1 MFATEVA
8 TDRRIH
14 LQKPYCLSSQL
25 PPTTKVTRVSLLI
38 AILAYIGL
46 IVSDPATSPF
56 YAIESALGVV
66 GYSLIVPTMLFV
78 IAVAISVSLGYIA
91 IGIRFN
97 RGEGGPGL
105 IYEMLGVKPAML
117 AAASLVEDFVL
128 TDAITMAATVA
139 ALVSHGISFGL
150 ELGEYSALA
159 DRLILALIVGVAVAA
174 VMRLGDKGRYIF
186 ASMTFG
192 FMALILYTTYLP
204 VLPNALELMPVAHD
218 VEIPENSH
226 LVGFSMIVVVLFG
239 AVRGFA
245 LLTGFE
251 ASVAGLSHEED
262 KPKWVRITMGVGTV
276 VAVLIFTAFVT
287 YDIAN
292 TTRILELEPSHKN
305 TLFNLWTRSKL
316 LPGSLVSQALTLFSV
331 GILLSGA
338 ASGAV
343 AGSGMLRTLVKSRA
357 MPASFSNPKGTDY
370 RSIFIIHGSA
380 IMLTLCFGADELK
393 IVGFYAI
400 SVLVGFLLSLSAAVK
415 FAYYT
420 RTYYLFMAIPGLLMV
435 AFALVVNMGRYEGWV
450 IVGVG
455 IVMAWYFRRNWIAG
469 GREPINFSH

>member
-1 MFATEVA
+1 MKDSGGAPR
-8 TDRRIH
+8 TDLGGNVR
-14 LQKPYCLSSQL
+14 KAS
-25 PPTTKVTRVSLLI
+25 TFSLLI
-38 AILAYIGL
+38 AIFAYIGL

-56 YAIESALGVV
+56 YAIESALGKV

-78 IAVAISVSLGYIA
+78 IAVAVSVSLGYIA

-97 RGEGGPGL
+97 KGEGGPGL
-105 IYEMLGVKPAML
+105 IYEMLGVNPAML
-117 AAASLVEDFVL
+117 AAASLIQDFVL
-128 TDAITMAATVA
+128 TDSITMAATVA
-139 ALVSHGISFGL
+139 ALVSGGFSFGFDF
-150 ELGEYSALA
+150 GSYSALA
-159 DRLILALIVGVAVAA
+159 DRLVLALVIGIVVAI

-186 ASMTFG
+186 AFMTFG
-192 FMALILYTTYLP
+192 FMGLVLYTVLLP
-204 VLPNALELMPVAHD
+204 ILPNAKELMPIAHD
-218 VEIPENSH
+218 VHIPDTSA
-226 LVGFSMIVVVLFG
+226 LTGISMIIVLLFG

-262 KPKWVRITMGVGTV
+262 KPRWARIAMGVGTV
-276 VAVLIFTAFVT
+276 IAVLVFTSFVT

-316 LPGSLVSQALTLFSV
+316 LPGSFATQALTLFSI

-343 AGSGMLRTLVKSRA
+343 AGSGMLRTLVRSKALPSIL
-357 MPASFSNPKGTDY
+357 SNPNGVDY
-370 RSIFIIHGSA
+370 RSIFVVHGSA
-380 IMLTLCFGADELK
+380 VLLTLGFGANELK
-393 IVGFYAI
+393 IVAFYAI

-415 FAYYT
+415 FAFYT
-420 RTYYLFMAIPGLLMV
+420 RTYYLFLAIPGLMMV

-450 IVGVG
+450 IIGLG
-455 IVMAWYFRRNWIAG
+455 IVMAYYLRKKWITG
-469 GREPINFSH
+469 GRQPINFSH

>member
-1 MFATEVA
+1 MNS
-8 TDRRIH
+8 TDDKHRAVD
-14 LQKPYCLSSQL
+14 SS
-25 PPTTKVTRVSLLI
+25 PPAVVRKASTFSLLI
-38 AILAYIGL
+38 AIFAYIGL

-56 YAIESALGVV
+56 YAIESALGTV

-78 IAVAISVSLGYIA
+78 IAVAVSVSLGYIA

-97 RGEGGPGL
+97 KGEGGPGL
-105 IYEMLGVKPAML
+105 IYEMFGVSPAML
-117 AAASLVEDFVL
+117 AAASLIQDFIL
-128 TDAITMAATVA
+128 TDSITMAATVA
-139 ALVSHGISFGL
+139 ALVSHGVTLGMDF
-150 ELGEYSALA
+150 GEYSALT
-159 DRLILALIVGVAVAA
+159 DRLSLALIIGIVVAI

-186 ASMTFG
+186 ALMTFG
-192 FMALILYTTYLP
+192 FMGLIFYTVLLP
-204 VLPNALELMPVAHD
+204 ILPNAKELMPIAHN
-218 VEIPENSH
+218 VHIPDNSQ
-226 LVGFSMIVVVLFG
+226 LTGFAMIVVLLFG

-262 KPKWVRITMGVGTV
+262 KPRWARIAMGVGTV
-276 VAVLIFTAFVT
+276 VEVLVFTSFVT

-316 LPGSLVSQALTLFSV
+316 LPGSFFEQALTLFSV

-343 AGSGMLRTLVKSRA
+343 AGSGMLRTLVRSRA
-357 MPASFSNPKGTDY
+357 LPPVLSNPNGVDY
-370 RSIFIIHGSA
+370 RSIFVVHGSA
-380 IMLTLCFGADELK
+380 ILLTIGFGANELK
-393 IVGFYAI
+393 IVAFYAI

-415 FAYYT
+415 FAFYT
-420 RTYYLFMAIPGLLMV
+420 RTYYLLLAIPGLLMV

-450 IVGVG
+450 IMGLGVV
-455 IVMAWYFRRNWIAG
+455 IAYYLRKRWLAG
-469 GREPINFSH
+469 GRQPINFSH

>member
-1 MFATEVA
+1 MTKRAWGG
-8 TDRRIH
+8 
-14 LQKPYCLSSQL
+14 LSL
-25 PPTTKVTRVSLLI
+25 PI

-56 YAIESALGVV
+56 YAIESALGTV
-66 GYSLIVPTMLFV
+66 GYALIVPTMLFV
-78 IAVAISVSLGYIA
+78 IAVAVSVSLGYIA

-105 IYEMLGVKPAML
+105 VYEMLGIRHAML

-139 ALVSHGISFGL
+139 ALVSRGYTFDFD
-150 ELGEYSALA
+150 LGEHAALG
-159 DRLILALIVGVAVAA
+159 DRLTLALIVAATVAV
-174 VMRLGDKGRYIF
+174 VMRFGDKGRYVF

-192 FMALILYTTYLP
+192 FMGLILYTVFLP
-204 VLPNALELMPVAHD
+204 ILPNAAEIMPRAHGSH
-218 VEIPENSH
+218 IPDTSS
-226 LVGFSMIVVVLFG
+226 LVGISAIIVVLFG

-262 KPKWVRITMGVGTV
+262 KPEGARIAMGVGTV
-276 VAVLIFTAFVT
+276 ALVLAFTSIVT

-292 TTRILELEPSHKN
+292 VTRILELEPSHKN

-316 LPGSLVSQALTLFSV
+316 VEGSFVAQALTFFSV

-343 AGSGMLRTLVKSRA
+343 AGSGMLRTLVRSKA
-357 MPASFSNPKGTDY
+357 LPGVFSSAKGTDY
-370 RSIFIIHGSA
+370 RSIFIVHGSA
-380 IMLTLCFGADELK
+380 TALTLLFGVDELK

-415 FAYYT
+415 YAFYT
-420 RTYYLFMAIPGLLMV
+420 RTRYLYLAIPGLLMV
-435 AFALVVNMGRYEGWV
+435 AFALVVNLGRYEGWV
-450 IVGVG
+450 IIGLG
-455 IVMAWYFRRNWIAG
+455 LVMAHFLHKKWIAG
-469 GREPINFSH
+469 GERPINFSH

>member
-1 MFATEVA
+1 M
-8 TDRRIH
+8 
-14 LQKPYCLSSQL
+14 
-25 PPTTKVTRVSLLI
+25 KVSGGAPRTNLGGNVRKASTFSLLI
-38 AILAYIGL
+38 AIFAYIGL

-56 YAIESALGVV
+56 YAIESALSKV

-78 IAVAISVSLGYIA
+78 IAVAVSVSLGYIA

-97 RGEGGPGL
+97 KGEGGPGL
-105 IYEMLGVKPAML
+105 IYEMLGVNPAML
-117 AAASLVEDFVL
+117 AAASLIQDFVL
-128 TDAITMAATVA
+128 TDSITMAATVA
-139 ALVSHGISFGL
+139 ALVSGGFSFGFDF
-150 ELGEYSALA
+150 GSYSALA
-159 DRLILALIVGVAVAA
+159 DRLVLALIIGIVVAI

-186 ASMTFG
+186 AFMTFG
-192 FMALILYTTYLP
+192 FMGFVLYTVLLP
-204 VLPNALELMPVAHD
+204 ILPNAKELMPIAHD
-218 VEIPENSH
+218 VHIPDTSG
-226 LVGFSMIVVVLFG
+226 LTGISMIIVLLFG

-262 KPKWVRITMGVGTV
+262 KPRWARIAMGVGTV
-276 VAVLIFTAFVT
+276 VAVLVFTSFVT

-316 LPGSLVSQALTLFSV
+316 LPGSFATQALTLFSI

-343 AGSGMLRTLVKSRA
+343 AGSGMLRTLVRSKALPSIL
-357 MPASFSNPKGTDY
+357 SNPNGVDY
-370 RSIFIIHGSA
+370 RSIFVVHGSA
-380 IMLTLCFGADELK
+380 VLLTLGFGANELK
-393 IVGFYAI
+393 IVAFYAI

-415 FAYYT
+415 FAFYT
-420 RTYYLFMAIPGLLMV
+420 RTYYLFLAIPGLMMV

-450 IVGVG
+450 IIGLG
-455 IVMAWYFRRNWIAG
+455 IVMAYYLRKKWITG
-469 GREPINFSH
+469 GRQPINFSH

>member
-1 MFATEVA
+1 MVDIMDNNGQELIANPAVKAGNLSMF
-8 TDRRIH
+8 
-14 LQKPYCLSSQL
+14 
-25 PPTTKVTRVSLLI
+25 SLLI
-38 AILAYIGL
+38 AIFAYIGL

-56 YAIESALGVV
+56 YAIESALGTV

-78 IAVAISVSLGYIA
+78 IAVAVSVSLGYIA

-97 RGEGGPGL
+97 KGEGGPGL

-117 AAASLVEDFVL
+117 AAASLIQDFIL
-128 TDAITMAATVA
+128 TDSITMAATVA
-139 ALVSHGISFGL
+139 ALVSLGFTFGVDF
-150 ELGEYSALA
+150 GDYSALV
-159 DRLILALIVGVAVAA
+159 DRLGLAVIVGVAVAA

-186 ASMTFG
+186 ALMTFG
-192 FMALILYTTYLP
+192 FMGFVLYTVFLP
-204 VLPNALELMPVAHD
+204 ILPNAKELMPIAHD
-218 VEIPENSH
+218 INIPDHSG
-226 LVGFSMIVVVLFG
+226 LSGFAMIVVILFG

-262 KPKWVRITMGVGTV
+262 KPQWARIAMGVGTV
-276 VAVLIFTAFVT
+276 VAVLLFTSFVT

-316 LPGSLVSQALTLFSV
+316 LPGSFGAQALTLFSV

-343 AGSGMLRTLVKSRA
+343 AGSGMLRTLVRSKA
-357 MPASFSNPKGTDY
+357 LPPYLSNPNGIDY
-370 RSIFIIHGSA
+370 RSIFVVHGLA
-380 IMLTLCFGADELK
+380 ILITLGFGANELK
-393 IVGFYAI
+393 IVAFYAI
-400 SVLVGFLLSLSAAVK
+400 SVLVGFLLSLTAAVK
-415 FAYYT
+415 FAFYT
-420 RTYYLFMAIPGLLMV
+420 QTYYLVLAIPGLLMV

-450 IVGVG
+450 IVGLG
-455 IVMAWYFRRNWIAG
+455 IVMAYHLRKKWIAG
-469 GREPINFSH
+469 GQQPINFSH

>member
-1 MFATEVA
+1 MTKKALG
-8 TDRRIH
+8 I
-14 LQKPYCLSSQL
+14 SL
-25 PPTTKVTRVSLLI
+25 PIS
-38 AILAYIGL
+38 ILAYIGL

-56 YAIESALGVV
+56 YAIESALGTV

-78 IAVAISVSLGYIA
+78 IAVAVSVSLGYIA

-105 IYEMLGVKPAML
+105 VYEMLGIKPAML

-128 TDAITMAATVA
+128 TDAITMAAAVA
-139 ALVSHGISFGL
+139 ALISRGITFNL
-150 ELGEYSALA
+150 DLGEYSALG
-159 DRLILALIVGVAVAA
+159 DRLLLAVIVAIGVAI
-174 VMRLGDKGRYIF
+174 VMRFGEKGRYIF
-186 ASMTFG
+186 AGMTFG
-192 FMALILYTTYLP
+192 FMSLILYTVFLP
-204 VLPNALELMPVAHD
+204 IIPNVHDILPVAHD
-218 VEIPENSH
+218 VHIPDTSS
-226 LVGFSMIVVVLFG
+226 LTGLAMIVVVLFG

-262 KPKWVRITMGVGTV
+262 KPEWARIAMGVGTV
-276 VAVLIFTAFVT
+276 ILVLAFTSVVT

-292 TTRILELEPSHKN
+292 TTRILELEPSHTN

-316 LPGSLVSQALTLFSV
+316 VEGSLVAQALTFFSI

-343 AGSGMLRTLVKSRA
+343 AGSGMLRTLVKSKA
-357 MPASFSNPKGTDY
+357 LPSDFSQSHGTDY
-370 RSIFIIHGSA
+370 RSIFIVHGLA
-380 IMLTLCFGADELK
+380 TLLTLLFGADELV

-415 FAYYT
+415 YAFYT
-420 RTYYLFMAIPGLLMV
+420 KTRYLYLAVPGLLMV
-435 AFALVVNMGRYEGWV
+435 IFALVVNLGRYEGWV
-450 IVGVG
+450 IIGLG
-455 IVMAWYFRRNWIAG
+455 LVMAYFLHRNWRAG
-469 GREPINFSH
+469 GQLPINFTH

>member
-1 MFATEVA
+1 MGLF
-8 TDRRIH
+8 
-14 LQKPYCLSSQL
+14 
-25 PPTTKVTRVSLLI
+25 SLLI
-38 AILAYIGL
+38 AVFAYIGL

-56 YAIESALGVV
+56 YAIESALGTV

-97 RGEGGPGL
+97 KGEGGPGL
-105 IYEMLGVKPAML
+105 IYEMLGVKPAMM
-117 AAASLVEDFVL
+117 AAASLIQDFVL

-139 ALVSHGISFGL
+139 ALVSLGFSFGVD
-150 ELGEYSALA
+150 LGPYTALM
-159 DRLILALIVGVAVAA
+159 DRLGLALIVGIAVTI

-186 ASMTFG
+186 AFMTFG
-192 FMALILYTTYLP
+192 FMVLVLYTVMLP
-204 VLPNALELMPVAHD
+204 VLPNAKALMPLAHD
-218 VEIPENSH
+218 VHIPDHSH
-226 LVGFSMIVVVLFG
+226 LTGFSMIVVLLFG

-262 KPKWVRITMGVGTV
+262 KPRWARIAMGVGTV
-276 VAVLIFTAFVT
+276 IAVLVFTSFVT

-316 LPGSLVSQALTLFSV
+316 LPGSLTAKALTLFSV

-343 AGSGMLRTLVKSRA
+343 AGSGMLRTLVRSRA
-357 MPASFSNPKGTDY
+357 LPAILSNPNGTDY
-370 RSIFIIHGSA
+370 RSIFVVHGSA
-380 IMLTLCFGADELK
+380 VFLTLCFGANELK
-393 IVGFYAI
+393 IVAFYAI
-400 SVLVGFLLSLSAAVK
+400 SVLVGFLLSLTAAVK
-415 FAYYT
+415 FAFYT
-420 RTYYLFMAIPGLLMV
+420 RTYYLMLAIPGLLMV

-450 IVGVG
+450 IVTLG
-455 IVMAWYFRRNWIAG
+455 IIMAYYLRKQWVAG
-469 GREPINFSH
+469 GRQPINFSH

>member
-1 MFATEVA
+1 VSAKT
-8 TDRRIH
+8 TTTRRAGNI
-14 LQKPYCLSSQL
+14 
-25 PPTTKVTRVSLLI
+25 SLLI

-56 YAIESALGVV
+56 YAIESALGTV

-78 IAVAISVSLGYIA
+78 IAVAVSVSLGYIA

-139 ALVSHGISFGL
+139 ALVSRGVTFGL
-150 ELGEYSALA
+150 DVGRHTALV
-159 DRLILALIVGVAVAA
+159 DRLLLAVIVGLAVAI

-186 ASMTFG
+186 ATMTFG
-192 FMALILYTTYLP
+192 FMALVLYTTFLP
-204 VLPNALELMPVAHD
+204 VLPDARELMPVAHD
-218 VEIPENSH
+218 VHIPDNSH
-226 LVGFSMIVVVLFG
+226 LVGFSMIVVILFG

-251 ASVAGLSHEED
+251 ASVAGLSHEGD
-262 KPKWVRITMGVGTV
+262 KPRWVRITMGVGTV
-276 VAVLIFTAFVT
+276 VAVLIFTSLVT
-287 YDIAN
+287 YDIA
-292 TTRILELEPSHKN
+292 TTTKLLELEPSHKN
-305 TLFNLWTRSKL
+305 TLFDLWTRSKL
-316 LPGSLVSQALTLFSV
+316 MPGSQAFQALTIFSV

-343 AGSGMLRTLVKSRA
+343 AGSGMLRTLVWSRA
-357 MPASFSNPKGTDY
+357 LPAYFSNPKGKDY
-370 RSIFIIHGSA
+370 RSIFIVHGAA
-380 IMLTLCFGADELK
+380 ILLTLAFGANELK

-400 SVLVGFLLSLSAAVK
+400 SVLVGFLLSLTAAVK

-420 RTYYLFMAIPGLLMV
+420 RTRYLLMAFPGLLMV

-450 IVGVG
+450 IVGLG
-455 IVMAWYFRRNWIAG
+455 LVMAWYLRRNWISG
-469 GREPINFSH
+469 GRQPINFSH

>member
-1 MFATEVA
+1 M
-8 TDRRIH
+8 DCNDQG
-14 LQKPYCLSSQL
+14 QKAEPANKVRKASSL
-25 PPTTKVTRVSLLI
+25 SLLI
-38 AILAYIGL
+38 AIFAYIGL

-56 YAIESALGVV
+56 YAIESALGTV

-78 IAVAISVSLGYIA
+78 IAVAVSVSLGYIA

-117 AAASLVEDFVL
+117 AAASLIQDFIL
-128 TDAITMAATVA
+128 TDSITMAATVA
-139 ALVSHGISFGL
+139 ALVSLGFTFGVD
-150 ELGEYSALA
+150 LGAYSALA
-159 DRLILALIVGVAVAA
+159 DRLGLALMVGIAVAI

-192 FMALILYTTYLP
+192 FMVLVLYTVFLP
-204 VLPNALELMPVAHD
+204 ILPNAKELMPIAHNVHIPDNSGLSGVA
-218 VEIPENSH
+218 
-226 LVGFSMIVVVLFG
+226 MIVVLLFG

-262 KPKWVRITMGVGTV
+262 KPEWARIAMGVGTV
-276 VAVLIFTAFVT
+276 IAVLAFTSVVT

-316 LPGSLVSQALTLFSV
+316 LPGSLGGQALTLFSV

-343 AGSGMLRTLVKSRA
+343 AGSGMLRTLVRSKALPS
-357 MPASFSNPKGTDY
+357 SLSNPNGTDY
-370 RSIFIIHGSA
+370 RSIFVVHGLAII
-380 IMLTLCFGADELK
+380 ITLGFGANELK
-393 IVGFYAI
+393 IVAFYAI
-400 SVLVGFLLSLSAAVK
+400 SVLVGFLLSLTAAVK
-415 FAYYT
+415 FAFYT
-420 RTYYLFMAIPGLLMV
+420 RTYYLMLAIPGLLMV

-450 IVGVG
+450 IVGLG
-455 IVMAWYFRRNWIAG
+455 TVMAYFLRKRWIAG
-469 GREPINFSH
+469 GQQPINFSH